1 MSESGTF
8 LSASG
13 SLQATQMLTLQVV
26 DRFLLNYNV
35 GQALLLG
42 FILLT
47 AAALPLRSQRV
58 VAINTI
64 TFGLIFV
71 LTPVALVPVHYL
83 FLGIALM
90 LVGSILYTTA

>member
-13 SLQATQMLTLQVV
+13 RYPGRQMLTLQVV

-42 FILLT
+42 FILIT
-47 AAALPLRSQRV
+47 VAALPLRSQRV